1 MMEPVYI
8 NPNDLPHRSDV
19 VIWNGV
25 AYLAGV
31 MPKNGTASLADQ
43 TRDVLQQID
52 ALLEMA
58 GTSKDMLLTATVWM
72 NNVKHD
78 AAGFN
83 AVWSEWLAPGRRP
96 VRACIE
102 SSFQLPGLM
111 EVMVCAAVPG
121 RNA

>member
-1 MMEPVYI
+1 MKPVYI
-8 NPNDLPHRSDV
+8 NPQDLPHRSDV

-31 MPKNGTASLADQ
+31 MPKDGKASLADQ
-43 TRDVLQQID
+43 TRDVLRQLD
-52 ALLEMA
+52 ALLA
-58 GTSKDMLLTATVWM
+58 AADTSKSMLLTATVWM

-83 AVWSEWLAPGRRP
+83 AVWSEWLTPGCRP

-111 EVMVCAAVPG
+111 EVMVSAAVPPKST
-121 RNA
+121 